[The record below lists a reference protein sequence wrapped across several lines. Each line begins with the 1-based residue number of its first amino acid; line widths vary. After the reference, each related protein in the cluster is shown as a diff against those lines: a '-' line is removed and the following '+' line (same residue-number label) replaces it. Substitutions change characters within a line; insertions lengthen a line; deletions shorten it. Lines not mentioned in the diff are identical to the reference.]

1 MFIILLWIFGILFS
15 LPVSLSLFVNSRKK
29 LEEISECKSS
39 WNIEYLS
46 NYVKLKFVFA
56 YLFPSIVTFIFSFRL
71 ILFVHQWSIK
81 SRHLSTL
88 NTYKRRATRLVL
100 SIIISF
106 IVFWSPLWIFQLY
119 DTFNEHGP
127 TIYIQILNFVT
138 LVFVYTNG
146 LLNPLFYLILTQ
158 NFRDYLKTNKYF
170 CWIKSS
176 NNSQTFIYKTKPI
189 NHQDQFISFFTDQH
203 TILHDEVTFIN

>member
-1 MFIILLWIFGILFS
+1 M
-15 LPVSLSLFVNSRKK
+15 SLSLFVHSRKND
-29 LEEISECKSS
+29 EGISECRSS
-39 WNIEYLS
+39 WSIKELS

-56 YLFPSIVTFIFSFRL
+56 YLFPSLITCFFSFRL
-71 ILFVHQWSIK
+71 IIFVHQWSKK
-81 SRHLSTL
+81 SRRLSST
-88 NTYKRRATRLVL
+88 NNATNFYKRRATTLVL

-106 IVFWSPLWIFQLY
+106 FVLWSPLWILQFY
-119 DTFNEHGP
+119 DIFNKGGP

-170 CWIKSS
+170 SS
-176 NNSQTFIYKTKPI
+176 NKPSNTSQTFIYTRKRI
-189 NHQDQFISFFTDQH
+189 NHQHENISAFKNEH
-203 TILHDEVTFIN
+203 TILYDEGTSII